1 MKESPLLASDESL
14 HEYFQLGV
22 SVTVVL
28 FGFEE
33 GKLKIYIQKINK
45 NPYAGAWSCPGKLVR
60 ANESL
65 EDASENMLMEAIG
78 NKNVYLEQLN
88 AFGKIYRHPLGRVI
102 DVAFYSLINMKTDII
117 KNPTDRESKW
127 VPVNEIPDMA
137 YDHNEVLELA
147 LARLRRRLVNRPIG
161 FKLLPKEFTMTDLQ
175 QLYEQILGQELD
187 KRNFRKKVTKL
198 NILLPTG
205 HETTDNPGRKPRL
218 FIFNEK
224 RYNHYMEQGF

>member
-1 MKESPLLASDESL
+1 MKEAFEIESDEAL
-14 HEYFQLGV
+14 KVYFTLGV

-33 GKLKIYIQKINK
+33 GKLKIYIQKIKK
-45 NPYAGAWSCPGKLVR
+45 NPYAGAWSCPGKLVK
-60 ANESL
+60 ADESL
-65 EDASENMLMEAIG
+65 EDASEHMLMEAIG

-102 DVAFYSLINMKTDII
+102 DVAFYSLVNMKTDIL
-117 KNPTDRESKW
+117 KNPIDREYMWIPVSE
-127 VPVNEIPDMA
+127 VPHMA
-137 YDHNEVLELA
+137 YDHNEVVELA
-147 LARLRRRLVNRPIG
+147 MARLRRRLVNRPIG

-175 QLYEQILGQELD
+175 QLYEQILGTDLD

-198 NILLPTG
+198 NILIPTG

-218 FIFNEK
+218 YMFNEK